1 MTRMR
6 KLLEAVS
13 FRELAKYPLPG
24 FLEGKCPPS
33 VYFKWLNCKADTLLK
48 RDKKRGKAYAAT
60 ATKSVYKEKIHWA
73 VTDHGQYDPYTGE
86 ALAWELIAT
95 WDTSHQQPDGYKKQ
109 FALMPTVDHVTPD
122 ELEFEIC
129 SWRINDCKNDLTPKE
144 FIKLCANVAA
154 CRIGGAKKSDNS

>member
-1 MTRMR
+1 MTHMR
-6 KLLEAVS
+6 KLRDTVS
-13 FRELAKYPLPG
+13 LRELAKYPLPA
-24 FLEGKCPPS
+24 FLEGKCAPS

-60 ATKSVYKEKIHWA
+60 ATKSVYKAKIHQA
-73 VTDHGQYDPYTGE
+73 VANHGEYDPYTGRP
-86 ALAWELIAT
+86 LAWELIAT

-129 SWRINDCKNDLTPKE
+129 SWRINDSKNDLTPEE
-144 FIKLCANVAA
+144 FVGLCGNVAA
-154 CRIGGAKKSDNS
+154 YCSRQSAAQ